1 MARKE
6 LLHKLLDSPSVWCLR
21 ILAAVGIIATCV
33 LALTRSPRVVWM
45 ALTTV
50 LIILLSGVNHLRI
63 RSKVKH
69 LKGAVIRHKRNG
81 TSSGQQ

>member
-21 ILAAVGIIATCV
+21 ILAAVAIVSTCV
-33 LALTRSPRVVWM
+33 LALMRSPRVVWM

-50 LIILLSGVNHLRI
+50 LIILLNGINHLRI
-63 RSKVKH
+63 RARVKR
-69 LKGAVIRHKRNG
+69 LKGAVVRPKRPG
-81 TSSGQQ
+81 RAS